1 MSRLRFPVTTFKGW
15 ALAGECSVV
24 WLPSGATR
32 SFESGIAMRT
42 SLFVALKVNGRV
54 QFSPAVDSGRCSA
67 AVMQPTESRPGN
79 DLAADR
85 GCGGRNSTA
94 GSVLTESEVGP
105 IFVIVADV
113 IFHQPPQMPLVQNNH
128 VVQVGLDARFP
139 PSAPRCHS
147 ATDFGRRFAW
157 AAS

>member
-1 MSRLRFPVTTFKGW
+1 VLFRPESRRGTLCVAKIKNEQIALPGDYFQRMG
-15 ALAGECSVV
+15 LAGECSVV

-128 VVQVGLDARFP
+128 VVQ
-139 PSAPRCHS
+139 
-147 ATDFGRRFAW
+147 
-157 AAS
+157 